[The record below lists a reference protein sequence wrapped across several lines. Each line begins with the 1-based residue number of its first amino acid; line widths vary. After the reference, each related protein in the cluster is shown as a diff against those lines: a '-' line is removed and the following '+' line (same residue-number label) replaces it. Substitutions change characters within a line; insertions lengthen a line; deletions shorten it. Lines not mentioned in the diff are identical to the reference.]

1 MLLKHI
7 YMGWKFQRTL
17 KLDISFSLE
26 HFFMS
31 AAILPQLPQRL
42 QMALSSNKMLNN
54 NHPLISIAPP
64 KTFLVLVR
72 QKVIIKSVWHIF
84 KYQIWSNTIYIYI
97 YTYIYM
103 YIYIY
108 IYIFVPTYDVEIYI
122 ENFLSI
128 YLPIFV

>member
-17 KLDISFSLE
+17 KLDMSFSLE
-26 HFFMS
+26 HFS
-31 AAILPQLPQRL
+31 ISVAILPQLPQRL
-42 QMALSSNKMLNN
+42 QVTLLSNKMLNH

-72 QKVIIKSVWHIF
+72 QKVIIKSVWQIF

-97 YTYIYM
+97 Y
-103 YIYIY
+103 
-108 IYIFVPTYDVEIYI
+108 IYIFQHMILKYI
-122 ENFLSI
+122 ERVFCLSI
-128 YLPIFV
+128 YLYLYNI

>member
-17 KLDISFSLE
+17 KLDMSFSLE
-26 HFFMS
+26 HFS
-31 AAILPQLPQRL
+31 ISVAILPQLPQRL
-42 QMALSSNKMLNN
+42 QVTLLSNKMLNN

-72 QKVIIKSVWHIF
+72 QKVIIKSVWQIF

-97 YTYIYM
+97 Y
-103 YIYIY
+103 IYIY
-108 IYIFVPTYDVEIYI
+108 IPTYDIEIYR
-122 ENFLSI
+122 ESFLSI

>member
-17 KLDISFSLE
+17 KLDMSFSLE
-26 HFFMS
+26 HFS
-31 AAILPQLPQRL
+31 ISVAILPQLPQRL
-42 QMALSSNKMLNN
+42 QVTLLSNKMLNN

-72 QKVIIKSVWHIF
+72 QKVIIKSVWQIF

-97 YTYIYM
+97 Y
-103 YIYIY
+103 IYI
-108 IYIFVPTYDVEIYI
+108 PTYDIEIYR
-122 ENFLSI
+122 ESFLSI